1 MRFMKAVTSLIV
13 LSYMY
18 VSRLWA
24 PDVSNKPRYIKFTCS
39 LKLIGLE
46 SPATFDKTSQY
57 FEGHK
62 VSTCATRAW
71 QYISTIAVQG
81 ISGRK

>member
-1 MRFMKAVTSLIV
+1 
-13 LSYMY
+13 MY

-62 VSTCATRAW
+62 VSTCATHVLSNIYLPSLYRESVEENNDSLSFD
-71 QYISTIAVQG
+71 I
-81 ISGRK
+81 